1 MKKTLSIALSLA
13 AAMAMTSCNNAA
25 QKAASTAA
33 ETRESAQISGAGAT
47 FPLPFYNVIFE
58 EFGDVNGDEVAY
70 GGIGS
75 GGGVR
80 NLKDGTVDFCGS
92 DAFLSDDEMAEMPAV
107 VHVPTCMGAVVLAY
121 NLPEVKNLVLSGDV
135 VADIF
140 AGKITTWNDQ
150 RIAALN
156 KEAKLPSSKIIPTYR
171 SDGSGTT
178 FVFTDYL
185 SKVSKEWAETYGF
198 GKSVN
203 FPVGQAAKGNPGVA
217 GVISQT
223 QNSIGYIGSEYAFAQ
238 GIDYAALINSRG
250 ETVKPTA
257 ESISAAAAGEMPA
270 DTRCS
275 ITNSDAS
282 GAYPISTFTW
292 IIIYREQNYS
302 GRSLTQAQAT
312 VDLLNY
318 IISDKAQKMTSAVN
332 YAPLPA
338 KAIELSKANLATVT
352 YDGKAIT
359 KE

>member
-1 MKKTLSIALSLA
+1 
-13 AAMAMTSCNNAA
+13 MAMTSCNNAA

>member
-25 QKAASTAA
+25 QKAVSTAA

-140 AGKITTWNDQ
+140 AGKITTWNDP